1 MSTYNTKY
9 PKSTSVKT
17 VIFKNTS
24 FAMHSR
30 EISVQSDALTVSGL
44 YNVDNVN
51 TRTTIEFLTGCDDLK
66 LCTFRSVK
74 SFITSDGD

>member
-1 MSTYNTKY
+1 MSTYTKY
-9 PKSTSVKT
+9 LKSAPVKT
-17 VIFKNTS
+17 YIFKNS
-24 FAMHSR
+24 LFAMHSR
-30 EISVQSDALTVSGL
+30 EINVQSDALAVSGL

-66 LCTFRSVK
+66 LCIFRSVK